1 VIYLCTKTQNV
12 SNVNDEFVTEND
24 AQLLITIMLKMMHDN
39 NNSLENKTASVEAV
53 LLFTK
58 INYWNLLST

>member
-1 VIYLCTKTQNV
+1 MIYLCTKTQNV